1 MYCSRATLSSLKRY
15 RIQPTLNNQ
24 GATVDNI
31 TAFNNHLPV
40 KVRFGEGVAETL
52 PAVVAELGAS
62 KVFLMVDKDIE
73 KFNPA
78 AAKLIDQMNAASG
91 ITVTLFEKPAGE
103 PTIQMVDDAIAAL
116 KAAGSDV
123 VVALGGGSVIDT
135 AKAARLC
142 AQLNCTFREFQSKAP
157 VYPAPTLPLIA
168 LPTSAGTGSE
178 VSGGSVI
185 SDPEAGRKA
194 GIANGNL
201 RAQVALVDPVLT
213 YSMPPSMT
221 ANTGIDALAQ
231 AIAGIIA
238 KCSTP
243 IGDAIGYEAVHMMTP
258 ALVAAFKDGNDK
270 SARAGMA
277 AGSMM
282 AGLTMNISDCTA
294 EHSLGQAIGGLKHVP
309 HGLTIGLVLVET
321 LTREA
326 KIVPEKMERVADAM
340 GVPQDGTKDG
350 SRCVNAVRKILAELQ
365 FPVLSSLGFVE
376 GDIDELAEIALKDF
390 FITQAPKPWSKA
402 EVVEAFMSALKLE
415 SRVA

>member
-1 MYCSRATLSSLKRY
+1 MEKLAE
-15 RIQPTLNNQ
+15 
-24 GATVDNI
+24 
-31 TAFNNHLPV
+31 FNNHLPV
-40 KVRFGEGVAETL
+40 KVRFGEGRANSLVDVIAEF
-52 PAVVAELGAS
+52 GAT
-62 KVFLMVDKDIE
+62 KVFLMVDEGIE

-78 AAKLIDQMNAASG
+78 AKKVVDALASASHL
-91 ITVTLFEKPAGE
+91 TLTTFEKPAGE
-103 PTIQMVDDAIAAL
+103 PTIDMVDDATAAL
-116 KAAGSDV
+116 TASRAQV
-123 VVALGGGSVIDT
+123 LIALGGGSVIDT

-142 AQLNCTFREFQSKAP
+142 SQLGIGFQDFKP
-157 VYPAPTLPLIA
+157 QVMGYPEPTVALIA

-185 SDPEAGRKA
+185 SDPAAGRKA

-201 RAQVALVDPVLT
+201 RAQIAIVDPVLT

-243 IGDAIGYEAVHMMTP
+243 IGDAIGYEAIRMMTP
-258 ALVAAFKDGNDK
+258 ALVGAYKDGNDK
-270 SARAGMA
+270 AARAGMA

-326 KIVPEKMERVADAM
+326 KVVPAKMERVADAM
-340 GVPQDGTKDG
+340 GVPDDGSKDG
-350 SRCVNAVRKILAELQ
+350 SRAVNAVRKILRELN

-376 GDIDELAEIALKDF
+376 ADIDNLADIALSDF
-390 FITQAPKPWSKA
+390 FITQAPTPWSKD
-402 EVVEAFMSALKLE
+402 EVVEAFKSALKLQE
-415 SRVA
+415 RIA

>member
-1 MYCSRATLSSLKRY
+1 M
-15 RIQPTLNNQ
+15 
-24 GATVDNI
+24 GVTVDNI
-31 TAFNNHLPV
+31 EAFNNHLPV
-40 KVRFGEGVAETL
+40 KIRFGEGRALTL
-52 PAVVAELGAS
+52 PTELAELGAT
-62 KVFLMVDKDIE
+62 KVFLMVDEGIE

-78 AAKLIDQMNAASG
+78 AKACIDNLIATAG
-91 ITVTLFEKPAGE
+91 LTVTTFEKPAGE
-103 PTIQMVDDAIAAL
+103 PTIEMVDNATAAL
-116 KAAGSDV
+116 SASGATAL
-123 VVALGGGSVIDT
+123 VALGGGSVIDT

-142 AQLNCTFREFQSKAP
+142 SQLGITFREFQEKKPA
-157 VYPAPTLPLIA
+157 YPNPTVALIA
-168 LPTSAGTGSE
+168 MPTSAGTGSE

-194 GIANGNL
+194 GIANGLL
-201 RAQVALVDPVLT
+201 RAQVAIVDPVLT

-243 IGDAIGYEAVHMMTP
+243 IGDAIGYEAIRMMTP
-258 ALVAAFKDGNDK
+258 AIVAAFKDSNDK
-270 SARAGMA
+270 AARAGMA

-326 KIVPEKMERVADAM
+326 KVVPAKMERVADAM
-340 GVPQDGTKDG
+340 GVPDDGSKDG
-350 SRCVNAVRKILAELQ
+350 SRAVKAVRKILAELL
-365 FPVLSSLGFVE
+365 FPVLGSLGFVE
-376 GDIDELAEIALKDF
+376 SDIDNLANIALEDF
-390 FITQAPKPWSKA
+390 FITQAPTPWSKA
-402 EVVEAFMSALKLE
+402 EVVEAFMSALNLKE
-415 SRVA
+415 RVA

>member
-1 MYCSRATLSSLKRY
+1 LE
-15 RIQPTLNNQ
+15 NFE
-24 GATVDNI
+24 
-31 TAFNNHLPV
+31 AFNNHLPV
-40 KVRFGEGVAETL
+40 KVRFGEGRALALAE
-52 PAVVAELGAS
+52 VVVECGAS
-62 KVFLMVDKDIE
+62 KVLLMVDEGIG

-78 AAKLIDQMNAASG
+78 AQACIDKLIATPG
-91 ITVTLFEKPAGE
+91 ITVTTFEKPAGE
-103 PTIQMVDDAIAAL
+103 PTIDMVDDAT
-116 KAAGSDV
+116 KAVKASGAQV
-123 VVALGGGSVIDT
+123 IIALGGGSVIDT

-142 AQLNCTFREFQSKAP
+142 AQLGKTFREFQASAP
-157 VYPAPTLPLIA
+157 EYPVPTVSLIA

-201 RAQVALVDPVLT
+201 RAQVAIVDPVLT

-243 IGDAIGYEAVHMMTP
+243 IGDAIGYEAIRMMTP
-258 ALVAAFKDGNDK
+258 ALVGAYKDGNDK
-270 SARAGMA
+270 AARAGMA

-326 KIVPEKMERVADAM
+326 KVVPAKMERVADAM
-340 GVPQDGTKDG
+340 GVADDGSKDG
-350 SRCVNAVRKILAELQ
+350 SRAVKAVKKILADLN

-376 GDIDELAEIALKDF
+376 GDIDNLADIALADF
-390 FITQAPKPWSKA
+390 FITMAPKPWSKS
-402 EVVEAFMSALKLE
+402 EVVEAFMAALKLE
-415 SRVA
+415 NRVA

>member
-1 MYCSRATLSSLKRY
+1 
-15 RIQPTLNNQ
+15 
-24 GATVDNI
+24 VENI
-31 TAFNNHLPV
+31 DAFNNHLPV
-40 KVRFGEGVAETL
+40 KIRFGEGKALTL
-52 PAVVAELGAS
+52 PDVVIEAGAS
-62 KVFLMVDKDIE
+62 TVFLMVDEGIG
-73 KFNPA
+73 KFNTA
-78 AAKLIDQMNAASG
+78 AQACIDNLVANTG
-91 ITVTLFEKPAGE
+91 ITVTTFEKPAGE
-103 PTIQMVDDAIAAL
+103 PTIEMVDDATRAL
-116 KAAGSDV
+116 VESGAQAV
-123 VVALGGGSVIDT
+123 IALGGGSVMDT

-142 AQLNCTFREFQSKAP
+142 AQLGVTFREFLAQKPA
-157 VYPAPTLPLIA
+157 YPAPTLALIA

-185 SDPEAGRKA
+185 SDPDAGRKA

-201 RAQVALVDPVLT
+201 RAQFAIVDPVLT

-238 KCSTP
+238 TCSTP
-243 IGDAIGYEAVHMMTP
+243 VGDAIGYEAIRMMTP
-258 ALVAAFKDGNDK
+258 AIIGAYKDGNDK
-270 SARAGMA
+270 AARAGMA

-326 KIVPEKMERVADAM
+326 GVVPAKMERVADAM
-340 GVPQDGTKDG
+340 GVPQDGSNDG
-350 SRCVNAVRKILAELQ
+350 SRAVNAVRSILAQLN

-376 GDIDELAEIALKDF
+376 ADIEELADIALADY
-390 FITQAPKPWSKA
+390 FITQAPAPWSKE
-402 EVVEAFMSALKLE
+402 EVVEAFMSALRLE
-415 SRVA
+415 ERSA

>member
-1 MYCSRATLSSLKRY
+1 ME
-15 RIQPTLNNQ
+15 
-24 GATVDNI
+24 NI

-40 KVRFGEGVAETL
+40 KVRFGEGIAETL
-52 PAVVAELGAS
+52 PAVIAELGAS

-78 AAKLIDQMNAASG
+78 AKKLIEQMKNASG
-91 ITVTLFEKPAGE
+91 MSVTVFEKPAGE
-103 PTIQMVDDAIAAL
+103 PTIHMVNDSIAAL
-116 KAAGSDV
+116 KNAGSDV
-123 VVALGGGSVIDT
+123 VVALGGGSIIDT

-142 AQLNCTFREFQSKAP
+142 AQLNCTFEEFQSKPP
-157 VYPAPTLPLIA
+157 VYPTATLPLIA

-185 SDPEAGRKA
+185 SDPDAGRKA
-194 GIANGNL
+194 GIANANL

-243 IGDAIGYEAVHMMTP
+243 IGDAIGYEAVRMMTP

-270 SARAGMA
+270 NARAGMS

-326 KIVPEKMERVADAM
+326 TIVPQKMERVADAM
-340 GVPQDGTKDG
+340 GVPQNGTHDG
-350 SRCVNAVRKILAELQ
+350 SRCINAVRKILAELE
-365 FPVLSSLGFVE
+365 FPVLSSLGITE
-376 GDIDELAEIALKDF
+376 GDIDELAEIALKDY

-402 EVVEAFMSALKLE
+402 EVVDAFMSALKLE

>member
-1 MYCSRATLSSLKRY
+1 ME
-15 RIQPTLNNQ
+15 
-24 GATVDNI
+24 NI
-31 TAFNNHLPV
+31 EGFNNHLPV
-40 KVRFGEGVAETL
+40 KVRFGEGKALTL
-52 PAVVAELGAS
+52 PDVVLECGAT
-62 KVFLMVDKDIE
+62 KVFLMVDAGIE
-73 KFNPA
+73 QFNPA
-78 AAKLIDQMNAASG
+78 AKVCIDNLLSHSSIA
-91 ITVTLFEKPAGE
+91 VTTFEKPAGE
-103 PTIQMVDDAIAAL
+103 PTIDMVDDATRAFVASGAQAII
-116 KAAGSDV
+116 
-123 VVALGGGSVIDT
+123 ALGGGSVIDT

-142 AQLNCTFREFQSKAP
+142 AQLGVNFREFQSRKAEYP
-157 VYPAPTLPLIA
+157 VPTVALIA

-185 SDPEAGRKA
+185 SDPAAGRKV

-201 RAQVALVDPVLT
+201 RAQVAIVDPALT
-213 YSMPPSMT
+213 YSMPPTMT

-243 IGDAIGYEAVHMMTP
+243 IGDAIGYEAIRMMTP
-258 ALVAAFKDGNDK
+258 ALVGAYLDGNDRA
-270 SARAGMA
+270 ARAGMA

-326 KIVPEKMERVADAM
+326 KVVPAKMDRVADAM
-340 GVPQDGTKDG
+340 GVPDDGSNDG
-350 SRCVNAVRKILAELQ
+350 SRAVGAVRKILAQLN

-376 GDIDELAEIALKDF
+376 ADIDNLADIALEDY
-390 FITQAPKPWSKA
+390 FITQAPTPWSKE

-415 SRVA
+415 GRVA

>member
-1 MYCSRATLSSLKRY
+1 ME
-15 RIQPTLNNQ
+15 
-24 GATVDNI
+24 NI
-31 TAFNNHLPV
+31 EAFNNHLPV
-40 KVRFGEGVAETL
+40 KVRFGEGRAESL
-52 PAVVAELGAS
+52 VDVIGEFGATR
-62 KVFLMVDKDIE
+62 VFLMVDEGIE
-73 KFNPA
+73 KFNL
-78 AAKLIDQMNAASG
+78 AAKVTVERLLAASHLE
-91 ITVTLFEKPAGE
+91 VTLFEKPGGE
-103 PTIQMVDDAIAAL
+103 PTIDMVDDATRAL
-116 KAAGSDV
+116 TASGAQV

-142 AQLNCTFREFQSKAP
+142 SQLSVGFKDFQPK
-157 VYPAPTLPLIA
+157 VQGYPEPTVALIA

-185 SDPEAGRKA
+185 SDPAAGRKA

-201 RAQVALVDPVLT
+201 RAQVAIVDPVLT

-243 IGDAIGYEAVHMMTP
+243 IGDAIGYEAIRMMTP
-258 ALVAAFKDGNDK
+258 ALVGAYQNGNDK
-270 SARAGMA
+270 AARAGMA

-326 KIVPEKMERVADAM
+326 KVVPAKMERIADAM
-340 GVPQDGTKDG
+340 GIPDDGSKDG
-350 SRCVNAVRKILAELQ
+350 SRAVGAVRKILAALN

-376 GDIDELAEIALKDF
+376 ADIENLAEIALQDF
-390 FITQAPKPWSKA
+390 FITQAPTPWSKA
-402 EVVEAFMSALKLE
+402 EVVEAFMSALNLQE
-415 SRVA
+415 RIS

>member
-1 MYCSRATLSSLKRY
+1 VE
-15 RIQPTLNNQ
+15 NFE
-24 GATVDNI
+24 
-31 TAFNNHLPV
+31 AFNNHLPV
-40 KVRFGEGVAETL
+40 KVRFGEGRADSLVDVIGEF
-52 PAVVAELGAS
+52 GAT
-62 KVFLMVDKDIE
+62 KVFLMVDEGIE

-78 AAKLIDQMNAASG
+78 AKATVDNLMSASQYVV
-91 ITVTLFEKPAGE
+91 TVFEKPGGE
-103 PTIQMVDDAIAAL
+103 PTIDMVDDATRAL
-116 KAAGSDV
+116 TASQAEV

-142 AQLNCTFREFQSKAP
+142 SQLGIGFKEFSPQ
-157 VYPAPTLPLIA
+157 VQGYPEPRVALIA

-185 SDPEAGRKA
+185 SDPAAGRKA

-201 RAQVALVDPVLT
+201 RAQVAIVDPVLT
-213 YSMPPSMT
+213 YSMPPTMT

-243 IGDAIGYEAVHMMTP
+243 IGDAIGYEAIRMMTP
-258 ALVAAFKDGNDK
+258 ALVAAYKDGGNK
-270 SARAGMA
+270 AARAGMA

-326 KIVPEKMERVADAM
+326 KVVPAKMERVADAM
-340 GVPQDGTKDG
+340 GVPEDGTKDG
-350 SRCVNAVRKILAELQ
+350 SRAIKAVSQILAELN

-376 GDIDELAEIALKDF
+376 ADLDNLADIALSDY
-390 FITQAPKPWSKA
+390 FITQAPTPWSKE
-402 EVVEAFMSALKLE
+402 EVVAAFTSALKLE
-415 SRVA
+415 ARVA

>member
-1 MYCSRATLSSLKRY
+1 
-15 RIQPTLNNQ
+15 
-24 GATVDNI
+24 VDNI

-142 AQLNCTFREFQSKAP
+142 AQLNTTFREFQSKAP
-157 VYPAPTLPLIA
+157 VYPAPTLPLVA

-243 IGDAIGYEAVHMMTP
+243 IGDAIGYEAVRMMTP

-270 SARAGMA
+270 VARAGMA
-277 AGSMM
+277 SGSMM

-326 KIVPEKMERVADAM
+326 TIVPEKMERVADAM

-390 FITQAPKPWSKA
+390 FITQAPKPWSKQ
-402 EVVEAFMSALKLE
+402 EVVDAFLSALKLE

>member
-1 MYCSRATLSSLKRY
+1 ME
-15 RIQPTLNNQ
+15 
-24 GATVDNI
+24 NI
-31 TAFNNHLPV
+31 DAFNNHLPV
-40 KVRFGEGVAETL
+40 KIRFGEGKALTL
-52 PAVVAELGAS
+52 ADVVAEAGADT
-62 KVFLMVDKDIE
+62 VFLMVDEGIGR
-73 KFNPA
+73 FNPA
-78 AAKLIDQMNAASG
+78 AQACIDQLLSKAG
-91 ITVTLFEKPAGE
+91 ITVTIFEKPAGE
-103 PTIQMVDDAIAAL
+103 PTIDMVDDATRAL
-116 KAAGSDV
+116 VESGAQAL
-123 VVALGGGSVIDT
+123 VALGGGSVMDT

-142 AQLNCTFREFQSKAP
+142 AQLGVTFREFLAKKPA
-157 VYPAPTLPLIA
+157 YPAPTVALIA

-201 RAQVALVDPVLT
+201 RAQFAIVDPELT

-238 KCSTP
+238 TCSTP
-243 IGDAIGYEAVHMMTP
+243 VGDAIGYEAIRMMTP
-258 ALVAAFKDGNDK
+258 AIIGAYKDGSDK
-270 SARAGMA
+270 AARAAMA

-326 KIVPEKMERVADAM
+326 GVVPAKMERIADAM
-340 GVPQDGTKDG
+340 GAPQDGSNDG
-350 SRCVNAVRKILAELQ
+350 SRAVNAVRSILAQLN

-376 GDIDELAEIALKDF
+376 ADIEELADIALADY
-390 FITQAPKPWSKA
+390 FITQAPAPWSKE
-402 EVVEAFMSALKLE
+402 EVVEAFMSALRLE
-415 SRVA
+415 ERSA

>member
-1 MYCSRATLSSLKRY
+1 M
-15 RIQPTLNNQ
+15 
-24 GATVDNI
+24 DNI

-78 AAKLIDQMNAASG
+78 AAKLIDQMKAASA
-91 ITVTLFEKPAGE
+91 IAVTLFEKPAGE

-142 AQLNCTFREFQSKAP
+142 AQLNTTFREFQSKAP
-157 VYPAPTLPLIA
+157 VYPAPTLPLVA

-243 IGDAIGYEAVHMMTP
+243 IGDAIGYEAVRMMTP

-270 SARAGMA
+270 VARAGMA
-277 AGSMM
+277 SGSMM

-390 FITQAPKPWSKA
+390 FITQAPKPWSKQ
-402 EVVEAFMSALKLE
+402 EVVDAFMSALKLE

>member
-1 MYCSRATLSSLKRY
+1 M
-15 RIQPTLNNQ
+15 
-24 GATVDNI
+24 DNI

-40 KVRFGEGVAETL
+40 KVRFGEGVAHTL
-52 PAVVAELGAS
+52 PAVVAELGTS

-78 AAKLIDQMNAASG
+78 AKDLIDSMIAASG
-91 ITVTLFEKPAGE
+91 ISVTLFEKPAGE

-142 AQLNCTFREFQSKAP
+142 AQLNCTFREFQSKPP
-157 VYPAPTLPLIA
+157 VYPAPTLALIA

-243 IGDAIGYEAVHMMTP
+243 IGDAIGYEAVRIMTP
-258 ALVAAFKDGNDK
+258 ALVGAFKDGNNK
-270 SARAGMA
+270 AARAGMA
-277 AGSMM
+277 SGSMM

-376 GDIDELAEIALKDF
+376 ADIDELAEIALADF
-390 FITQAPKPWSKA
+390 FITQAPKPWSKQ
-402 EVVEAFMSALKLE
+402 EVIDAFMSALKLE

>member
-1 MYCSRATLSSLKRY
+1 M
-15 RIQPTLNNQ
+15 
-24 GATVDNI
+24 DNI

-40 KVRFGEGVAETL
+40 KVRFGEGVAQTL
-52 PAVVAELGAS
+52 PAVVAELGTS

-78 AAKLIDQMNAASG
+78 AKQLIDLMNSSTG
-91 ITVTLFEKPAGE
+91 ISVTVFEKPAGE
-103 PTIQMVDDAIAAL
+103 PTIRMVDDAIAAL
-116 KAAGSDV
+116 TAAGSDV

-142 AQLNCTFREFQSKAP
+142 AQLNCTFGEFQSKPP
-157 VYPAPTLPLIA
+157 VYPAPTLALIA

-213 YSMPPSMT
+213 YSMPPTMT

-243 IGDAIGYEAVHMMTP
+243 IGDAIGYEAVRIMTP

-270 SARAGMA
+270 VARAGMA
-277 AGSMM
+277 SGSMKD
-282 AGLTMNISDCTA
+282 GLTMNISDCTA

-365 FPVLSSLGFVE
+365 FPVLSSLGFIE
-376 GDIDELAEIALKDF
+376 ADIDELAEIALNDF
-390 FITQAPKPWSKA
+390 FITQAPKPWSKQ
-402 EVVEAFMSALKLE
+402 EVIDAFMSALKLE